1 MTAVAL
7 LHREEIIERVATGA
21 YLVDIAAQFGI
32 QPPAISKHLAAD
44 PEYQAAREIAL
55 EVRLEQRE
63 AELETAPGT
72 APEISRASALVRQA
86 QWRCER
92 EAPHRWGQ
100 RTQLTV
106 EIGPDLADVLR
117 ESRDRAR
124 QIRDSVAL
132 LPPQQCVLG
141 QEVVDADV
149 VDSKEK

>member
-100 RTQLTV
+100 KQAQV
-106 EIGPDLADVLR
+106 IVNIGGLG
-117 ESRDRAR
+117 
-124 QIRDSVAL
+124 RDSLTDLSRVIEGVSGQAVADIPNIAL
-132 LPPQQCVLG
+132 LPSNSHIP
-141 QEVVDADV
+141 DTDV
-149 VDSKEK
+149 GS